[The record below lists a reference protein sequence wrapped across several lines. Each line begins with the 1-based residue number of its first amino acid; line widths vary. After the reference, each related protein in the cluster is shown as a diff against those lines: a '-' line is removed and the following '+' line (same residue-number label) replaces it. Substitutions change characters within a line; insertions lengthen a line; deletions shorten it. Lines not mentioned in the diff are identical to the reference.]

1 MILRCA
7 VAKSAEDIVI
17 TALDAVGWTNSAW
30 QAVTQ
35 STIRN
40 TFRMAG
46 FTCPDAQAATSSVSE
61 GESDEAVEA
70 DDVSLALKNLDA
82 LLGHISIGGQSL
94 SASEFVELDDD
105 TPAFNEWSD
114 GDEDL
119 IIVDTEFGN
128 KINNEDDDEIPTE
141 SAPKLLEAMEMVRRL
156 HLLAATQQPQLHSL
170 VSQLDS
176 QLTQLFI
183 DSKGVTQTKID
194 DFFARK

>member
-1 MILRCA
+1 
-7 VAKSAEDIVI
+7 
-17 TALDAVGWTNSAW
+17 
-30 QAVTQ
+30 
-35 STIRN
+35 
-40 TFRMAG
+40 MAG
-46 FTCPDAQAATSSVSE
+46 FNCSDAQATASSVSE

-119 IIVDTEFGN
+119 IIVDTDFGN

>member
-1 MILRCA
+1 
-7 VAKSAEDIVI
+7 
-17 TALDAVGWTNSAW
+17 
-30 QAVTQ
+30 
-35 STIRN
+35 
-40 TFRMAG
+40 MAG
-46 FTCPDAQAATSSVSE
+46 FNCSDAQATASSVSE

-119 IIVDTEFGN
+119 IIVDTDFGN

-156 HLLAATQQPQLHSL
+156 HLLAATQQPQLLSL